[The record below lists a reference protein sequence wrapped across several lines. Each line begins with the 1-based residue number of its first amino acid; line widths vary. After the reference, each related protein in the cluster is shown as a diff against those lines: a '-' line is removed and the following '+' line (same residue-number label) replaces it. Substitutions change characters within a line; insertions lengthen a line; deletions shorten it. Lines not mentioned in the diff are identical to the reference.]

1 MPALNYG
8 GQRLPVGSGKRSSR
22 AFFEVDKRDIERIHK
37 KLERASGQ
45 PLHKQMERAQWA
57 IADTVKSK
65 IRAAAPKG
73 RTGNL
78 KKSIRAR
85 REKGGAWRRAGGGMI
100 AAVVYG
106 KTWSNAILVG
116 PVHAIAP
123 HRHLVI
129 SGTRERPSDK
139 PEGSMR
145 TRKGKKA
152 LILPSGDLRFT
163 GTFTT
168 GTMKANPFVDRGS
181 RGIQRQAADRIAR
194 EWRYLLR

>member
-1 MPALNYG
+1 MPARQYG
-8 GQRLPVGSGKRSSR
+8 PRRGRD
-22 AFFEVDKRDIERIHK
+22 FFEVDQKDIDRIHK

-45 PLHKQMERAQWA
+45 SLHRQMERAQWA

-65 IRAAAPKG
+65 VRAAAPKG
-73 RTGNL
+73 PTGNL
-78 KKSIRAR
+78 KRSIRAR
-85 REKGGAWRRAGGGMI
+85 KEKGGAWKRAGGGMI
-100 AAVVYG
+100 AAAVYG
-106 KTWSNAILVG
+106 KTWSNAILIG

-129 SGTRERPSDK
+129 LGTKERPSDR

-145 TRKGKKA
+145 TRKGKRA

-168 GTMKANPFVDRGS
+168 GTMHANPFVDRGS